1 MPVMNAPSFFSLL
14 AAVVL
19 GMTVPALY
27 VRHEDKVTQLG
38 EKMKTRSRR
47 LYERVD
53 EKVIRKMKSKFHA
66 KQETEERK
74 TE

>member
-1 MPVMNAPSFFSLL
+1 ML

-38 EKMKTRSRR
+38 EKMKTGSRR

-53 EKVIRKMKSKFHA
+53 EKVIKKMKSKFHA
-66 KQETEERK
+66 KQETGEKK